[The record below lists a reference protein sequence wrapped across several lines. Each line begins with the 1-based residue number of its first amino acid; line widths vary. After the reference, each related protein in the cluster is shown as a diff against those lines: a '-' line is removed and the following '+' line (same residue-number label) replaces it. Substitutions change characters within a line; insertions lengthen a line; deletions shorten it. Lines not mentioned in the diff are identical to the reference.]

1 LNPTQAEL
9 FARSFR
15 SQVARNPGAA
25 LLTLP
30 VLRELGVVAAVNQ
43 QCPSDHTVS
52 HGHITQLLVC
62 NRLQAPRPL
71 YKVSDWLEQT
81 ALAEALGVQPEQAHD
96 TRLGET
102 LDALFP
108 KYQAIW
114 QDVIRTAIQ
123 SYQLPLSWLHY
134 DITSTYFEGLYSESE
149 WVKFGYSRDQR
160 SDTKQLNVGLNVT
173 GEGLPLAFRVL
184 VGNTADA
191 TTPRENMTAVHAL
204 LNEVQPTE
212 TTVVHDRAMAT
223 PETLVWYDTHQQR
236 FISPMTAEAALQSL
250 IDAVPADELHAATL
264 DYLPERAPA
273 NTAPLY
279 AGVWREHTLTYEG
292 HALRLR
298 VLVVYSR
305 TKAKLDAEKRQ
316 AQLDQLCRRLTAI
329 QSHLNQRKYKRRDYT
344 LEQIHLAQRGNAANA
359 LVDVTLQG
367 EDGALTLTF
376 HVNAERLTQAQ
387 QRDGRY
393 PLVTNRWDLS
403 ALEVLQHFKQQ
414 DLAEKRFAIVK
425 GPLHIHPLWLHKDE
439 RLVSLVLVVMLAL
452 LVYCLLE
459 HLVRQA
465 QRYLTGRALL
475 EIFGSYTV
483 VLLQFADGSRM
494 WTYPKLT
501 SIQTDVLER
510 LRFPTPQTTLMLS

>member
-1 LNPTQAEL
+1 MNSTQAEL
-9 FARSFR
+9 FARSFQ

-30 VLRELGVVAAVNQ
+30 LLRELGVVAAVNR
-43 QCPSDHTVS
+43 QCPSAHTVS
-52 HGHITQLLVC
+52 HGQITQLLVC

-71 YKVSDWLEQT
+71 YKVADWLDQT
-81 ALAEALGVQPEQAHD
+81 ALATPLGVQPEQAHD

-102 LDALFP
+102 LDTLFP
-108 KYQAIW
+108 KHQAIW
-114 QDVIRTAIQ
+114 QDVLRQAIQ
-123 SYQLPLSWLHY
+123 HYQLPLAWLHY
-134 DITSTYFEGLYSESE
+134 DITSTYFEGLYTESE

-160 SDTKQLNVGLNVT
+160 PDSKQLNLGLNVT

-184 VGNTADA
+184 VGNTADV
-191 TTPRENMTAVHAL
+191 TTPRDNMAAVQAL
-204 LNEVQPTE
+204 LKETPLTE

-223 PETLVWYDTHQQR
+223 PETLHWYAAHQQR
-236 FISPMTAEAALQSL
+236 FISPMTADAALQAV
-250 IDAVPADELHAATL
+250 IDAVSADELHAATL
-264 DYLPERAPA
+264 DYLPQRAAA
-273 NTAPLY
+273 NSAPLY
-279 AGVWREHTLTYEG
+279 AAVWREHTLSDES

-316 AQLDQLCRRLTAI
+316 AQLDKLCQRLTTI
-329 QSHLNQRKYKRRDYT
+329 QKHLNQRKYKQRTYT
-344 LEQIHLAQRGNAANA
+344 LEQIHLAQRGIAAKTLVEVA
-359 LVDVTLQG
+359 LAG

-376 HVNAERLTQAQ
+376 QVNAAALAQAQ

-403 ALEVLQHFKQQ
+403 AVEVLQRFKQQ

-425 GPLHIHPLWLHKDE
+425 GPLQIHPLWLHKDE

-483 VLLQFADGSRM
+483 VLLQFSDGSRL
-494 WTYPKLT
+494 WTYPELT
-501 SIQTDVLER
+501 SLQTDVLER
-510 LRFPTPQTTLMLS
+510 LRFPTPQATLMLS

>member
-1 LNPTQAEL
+1 M
-9 FARSFR
+9 
-15 SQVARNPGAA
+15 
-25 LLTLP
+25 
-30 VLRELGVVAAVNQ
+30 AAVNQ
-43 QCPSDHTVS
+43 HCPSEHTVT

-62 NRLQAPRPL
+62 NRLQTPRPL
-71 YKVSDWLEQT
+71 YKVGDWLEQT
-81 ALAEALGVQPEQAHD
+81 ALATALGVQPEQAHD

-114 QDVIRTAIQ
+114 QAVIRNAIQ
-123 SYQLPLSWLHY
+123 HYQLPLDWLHY

-160 SDTKQLNVGLNVT
+160 SDTKQLNLGLNVT
-173 GEGLPLAFRVL
+173 GAGLPLAFRVL

-191 TTPRENMTAVHAL
+191 TTPRENMQAVHAL
-204 LNEVQPTE
+204 LSAVQPTE

-223 PETLVWYDTHQQR
+223 PETLLWYAQHQQR
-236 FISPMTAEAALQSL
+236 FISPMTADTALQAVMDS
-250 IDAVPADELHAATL
+250 VPAEELHAATL
-264 DYLPERAPA
+264 DYVPQRAPA

-279 AGVWREHTLTYEG
+279 AGVWRTHTLTHAS
-292 HALRLR
+292 HALPVR

-316 AQLDQLCRRLTAI
+316 DQLDKLCKRLTTI
-329 QSHLNQRKYKRRDYT
+329 QSQLNQRKYKRHAYA
-344 LEQIHLAQRGNAANA
+344 LEQIHLAQRGNAAKA
-359 LVDVTLQG
+359 LVDIALQG

-376 HVNAERLTQAQ
+376 QVNAERLAQAQ
-387 QRDGRY
+387 TRDGRY
-393 PLVTNRWDLS
+393 PIVTNRWDLS
-403 ALEVLQHFKQQ
+403 ALECLQRVKHQ

-425 GPLHIHPLWLHKDE
+425 GPLQIHPLWLHKDE

-452 LVYCLLE
+452 LIYCLLE

-475 EIFGSYTV
+475 ELFSSYTV
-483 VLLQFADGSRM
+483 VLLQFTDGSRL

-501 SIQTDVLER
+501 NMQTDVLER